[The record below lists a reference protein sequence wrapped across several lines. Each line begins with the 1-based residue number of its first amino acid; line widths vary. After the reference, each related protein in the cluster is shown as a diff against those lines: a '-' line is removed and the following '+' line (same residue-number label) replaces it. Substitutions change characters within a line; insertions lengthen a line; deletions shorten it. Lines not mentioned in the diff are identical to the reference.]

1 MVRAKSEMK
10 IAIDTNVL
18 VRIITGDHAQMTAKA
33 KNLVKKHGSKE
44 IFVAYGVLL
53 ETYYVITT
61 VYEFSKEKA
70 LEAIEDTLKVE
81 QFSCEHEVAIHLAL
95 AKSAKGFS
103 FNDALFGEIAGARN
117 LKTYTFD
124 KGLKHN
130 KNFEM
135 I

>member
-1 MVRAKSEMK
+1 MK
-10 IAIDTNVL
+10 IAVDTNVL
-18 VRIITGDHAQMTAKA
+18 VRIITGDNAEMLAKA
-33 KNLVKKHGSKE
+33 KTLVKKHGSKE
-44 IFVAYGVLL
+44 IFIAYGVIL

-61 VYEFSKEKA
+61 VYGFSKEKA
-70 LEAIEDTLKVE
+70 LAAIEDTLKVE

-103 FNDALFGEIAGARN
+103 FNDALFGEIGGARS
-117 LKTYTFD
+117 LKTHTFD

>member
-1 MVRAKSEMK
+1 
-10 IAIDTNVL
+10 
-18 VRIITGDHAQMTAKA
+18 
-33 KNLVKKHGSKE
+33 
-44 IFVAYGVLL
+44 L
-53 ETYYVITT
+53 ETYYVLTT

-70 LEAIEDTLKVE
+70 LAAIEDTLKVE

-103 FNDALFGEIAGARN
+103 FNDALFGEIGGARN
-117 LKTYTFD
+117 LKTHTFD
-124 KGLKHN
+124 KRLKYN